1 VFSPRGA
8 ANHSSGGLTRRLVA
22 ASVLL
27 ALFVAGGFVLMLL
40 AIGDLRAEDQRARRS
55 QAVAVAAN
63 QLERLLLDLET
74 GQRGF
79 ILTRQERFLQ
89 PWQAARASFPV
100 RARTLVAL
108 VSDDPP
114 SAPLARGIVRAERA
128 YIDDY
133 SAPLIEAARRGEG
146 SADSTATAV
155 AGKQRVDALRA
166 QFDRLLG
173 QLQRASATSTAR
185 AESATG
191 RASAGAAIGLG
202 GSLVLIV
209 LYVAYLRRAMVL
221 PIRRAATMAERLAG
235 GDLGARLPE
244 TDAAEVGT
252 LERAF
257 NVMGR
262 SLQCNRDDLAA
273 LAEEQSALRRVATL
287 VARGAPPPEV
297 FAAVAEELAR
307 LFPHTV
313 TNVLRY
319 EPDGSGTVVGGWSDD
334 ASHITVGANLTLDG
348 EGVAVSVL
356 QTRRPART
364 DHFDG
369 PLGSVPGAFQRAGI
383 RTGVGSPI
391 VVEGKLWGVAISA
404 SAKSDALPPEAEQ
417 RVTAFTEL
425 AATAIANAQARYELH
440 GIADE
445 QAALRRVAM
454 LVARAAPPGEVF
466 TAVAEEIGRLLPADV
481 TAIGRYD
488 GGPTVTGIGGG
499 GTMHDPGAVGRSASL
514 GGRNVS
520 TIVFETGRP
529 ARLDSYAEASGD
541 TAALGHERGVKSSVG
556 VPITVAG
563 RLWGVIVASL
573 THGGELTVGTERRLA
588 EFTELVATA
597 IANAESQAELTASRA
612 RIVATADETRRRIER
627 DLHDGAQQG
636 LVSLALQL
644 RAAQAEVPP
653 SLPGLRADLDEA
665 AAGLSDV
672 MDGLREIARGI
683 HPAIL
688 AEGGLAAAL
697 RTLVRRATVPVQL
710 DVRTDR
716 RLPEPIEVGAYY
728 VVSEALTNAV
738 KHAHASTVA
747 VEVEAVD
754 RALRVLVRDDGVGGA
769 DPRCG
774 SGLVGLK
781 DRVEA
786 LGGRISIESP
796 PGAGTSVHAQLPLGS
811 D

>member
-1 VFSPRGA
+1 LFLRGRA
-8 ANHSSGGLTRRLVA
+8 TRSSGGLTRRLVA

-27 ALFVAGGFVLMLL
+27 ALLVAGGFVVMLL
-40 AIGDLRAEDQRARRS
+40 AIGDLRADDQRARRS
-55 QAVAVAAN
+55 QGVAVAAN

-79 ILTRQERFLQ
+79 ILTHQERFLQ
-89 PWQAARASFPV
+89 PWQAARAGFPR
-100 RARTLVAL
+100 RARTLLAL
-108 VSDDPP
+108 VSDDPA
-114 SAPLARGIVRAERA
+114 SVPLARGIVRAERA

-133 SAPLIEAARRGEG
+133 SAPLIEAARRGER
-146 SADSTATAV
+146 SADSTATAL
-155 AGKQRVDALRA
+155 AGKRRVDALRT

-173 QLQRASATSTAR
+173 PLERASATSTAR
-185 AESATG
+185 AESATR

-221 PIRRAATMAERLAG
+221 PVRRAATMAERLAS
-235 GDLGARLPE
+235 GDLGVRLPE
-244 TDAAEVGT
+244 TDAAEVGA

-257 NVMGR
+257 NAMGR
-262 SLQCNRDDLAA
+262 SLERNRDDLAA
-273 LAEEQSALRRVATL
+273 LADEQGALRRVATL

-297 FAAVAEELAR
+297 FSAVAEELAR
-307 LFPHTV
+307 LFRHTV
-313 TNVLRY
+313 ANVLRY
-319 EPDGSGTVVGGWSDD
+319 EPDGSATVVGGWSED
-334 ASHITVGANLTLDG
+334 AGHIPVGANLTLDG

-356 QTRRPART
+356 RTHRPTRT
-364 DHFDG
+364 DRFDG
-369 PLGSVPGAFQRAGI
+369 PPGSLPGAFRSAGI

-391 VVEGKLWGVAISA
+391 VVEGELWGVAVSA
-404 SAKSDALPPEAEQ
+404 SAKPDALPPGAEQ
-417 RVTAFTEL
+417 RVAAFTEL
-425 AATAIANAQARYELH
+425 AATAIANAQARTELH
-440 GIADE
+440 GMADE
-445 QAALRRVAM
+445 QSALRRVAT

-481 TAIGRYD
+481 SAIGRYD
-488 GGPTVTGIGGG
+488 GGGALTGVGGWG
-499 GTMHDPGAVGRSASL
+499 SMPDPGAVGRTVGL

-520 TIVFETGRP
+520 TLVFETRRP

-541 TAALGHERGVKSSVG
+541 TAGLAHQRGVNSSVG

-573 THGGELTVGTERRLA
+573 THAGTLPRGTEQRLA

-627 DLHDGAQQG
+627 DLHDGAQQA
-636 LVSLALQL
+636 LVSLAFQL
-644 RAAQAEVPP
+644 RTAQADVPP
-653 SLPGLRADLDEA
+653 ALPGLHADLGEV

-672 MDGLREIARGI
+672 MDELREIARGI

-688 AEGGLAAAL
+688 AEGGLPAAL
-697 RTLVRRATVPVQL
+697 RTLVRRSTLPVQL

-716 RLPEPIEVGAYY
+716 RLPEALEVAAYY
-728 VVSEALTNAV
+728 IVSEALTNAV
-738 KHAHASTVA
+738 KHAQASGVE

-754 RALRVLVRDDGVGGA
+754 GALRVSVRDDGVGGA
-769 DPRCG
+769 DPGRN

-796 PGAGTSVHAQLPLGS
+796 PGAGTSIRAQLPLRSG
-811 D
+811 